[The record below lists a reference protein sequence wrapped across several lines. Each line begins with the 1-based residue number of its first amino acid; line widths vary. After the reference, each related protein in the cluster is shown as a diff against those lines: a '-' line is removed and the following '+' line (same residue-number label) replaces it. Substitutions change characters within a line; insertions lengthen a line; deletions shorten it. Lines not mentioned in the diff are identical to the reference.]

1 MAPSTP
7 RTYKVISL
15 LLKAV
20 ILILSLWYIGDKLN
34 GPEGVHVFENL
45 EHANPFLL
53 FIAFLLMFLNWGLE
67 ALKWML
73 LIAPL
78 EKITFFTALRS
89 VFAGVTVSIFMPN
102 RIGEFAGRIF
112 FLEKADKVE
121 ATLRNF
127 IGSAAQLL
135 MTLAIGIWGIFYA
148 VQRSGGYLGI
158 LDAVNLRFIQIM
170 LVALGLGIVVLL
182 LLNKAR
188 TRFSAR
194 IQSYFKALFDI
205 TGSDLMIVLLLSFI
219 RYCVFLF
226 QYYLVMKAF
235 GVQDELPA
243 LAAVIAIA
251 FLITSAIPS
260 FALTEVVT
268 RGAVLTSL
276 FAFSDPWA
284 VIASSLVIWIIN
296 LGMPAMI
303 GSAFIWKLKFFN
315 KE

>member
-1 MAPSTP
+1 MALSTQ

-15 LLKAV
+15 LLKAT
-20 ILILSLWYIGDKLN
+20 ILILSLWYIVYKLN
-34 GPEGVHVFENL
+34 GPESAHVFTNL
-45 EHANPFLL
+45 EQANPLLL
-53 FIAFLLMFLNWGLE
+53 FIAFLLMFVNWGLE

-73 LIAPL
+73 LIMPL
-78 EKITFFTALRS
+78 EKITFYTALRS

-135 MTLAIGIWGIFYA
+135 MTILIGAWGILFA
-148 VQRSGGYLGI
+148 VKQSGGYWGV
-158 LDAVNLRFIQIM
+158 LDAVNLTFIQI
-170 LVALGLGIVVLL
+170 ALFVTGLLIVVLL
-182 LLNKAR
+182 FLNKAR
-188 TRFSAR
+188 ARFSAR

-205 TGSDLMIVLLLSFI
+205 RIKDLMTVFALSFI
-219 RYCVFLF
+219 RYCIFLF

-235 GVQDELPA
+235 GVQDGFIS
-243 LAAVIAIA
+243 LAAVIAVA
-251 FLITSAIPS
+251 FLITSAVPS

-276 FAFSDPWA
+276 FSFSDPWA
-284 VIASSLVIWIIN
+284 VIASSLVVWIIN
-296 LGMPAMI
+296 LGAPALI
-303 GSAFIWKLKFFN
+303 GTAFIWKLKFFQ